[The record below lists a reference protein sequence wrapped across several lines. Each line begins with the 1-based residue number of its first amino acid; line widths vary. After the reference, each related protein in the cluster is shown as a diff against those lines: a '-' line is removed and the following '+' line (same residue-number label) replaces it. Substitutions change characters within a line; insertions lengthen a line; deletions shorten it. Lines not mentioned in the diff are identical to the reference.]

1 MSPPI
6 FRIAD
11 DLPSVVPIF
20 PLESAIVFPRGNL
33 PLNIFE
39 PRYLNMVDDA
49 MYSNRVIGMIQPF
62 NPEDNKDLKTIEHP
76 PLVKVGCLGRIN
88 SYSETDDG
96 RYMLNLRGMCRFHV
110 TEEEEMTKP
119 YRLAK
124 VSYDEYA
131 SDMKPVSS
139 IEPDISRESLIDALK
154 TYLANNAIKTDWN
167 AVKDAPMETLINALA
182 SGCPFS
188 TMEKQMLLEMQS
200 LQERGE
206 ALVSLLLMDA
216 SGNSGL
222 LQ

>member
-6 FRIAD
+6 FRIAE

-49 MYSNRVIGMIQPF
+49 MYSDRVIGMIQPYMPKSDQDQKIIE
-62 NPEDNKDLKTIEHP
+62 NPPIM
-76 PLVKVGCLGRIN
+76 KVGCIGRIN

-96 RYMLNLRGMCRFHV
+96 RYMINLRGMCRFHIV
-110 TEEEEMTKP
+110 EEQEMSKP
-119 YRLAK
+119 YRTANVL
-124 VSYDEYA
+124 YDNYA
-131 SDMKPVSS
+131 ADMKPNSPAD
-139 IEPDISRESLIDALK
+139 PDISRDGLIDALK
-154 TYLANNAIKTDWN
+154 TYLANNAIKTDWD

-188 TMEKQMLLEMQS
+188 TMEKQMLLEMHS

>member
-6 FRIAD
+6 FRIAE
-11 DLPSVVPIF
+11 DLPKVIPIF

-33 PLNIFE
+33 PLNVFE

-62 NPEDNKDLKTIEHP
+62 LPDGPGEKPLIENPPLLKT
-76 PLVKVGCLGRIN
+76 GCLGRIN

-96 RYMLNLRGMCRFHV
+96 RYMVNLRGMCRFQIV
-110 TEEEEMTKP
+110 EEQEMTRP
-119 YRLAK
+119 YRMAT
-124 VSYDEYA
+124 VSYENFLG
-131 SDMKPVSS
+131 DMKPVSTK
-139 IEPDISRESLIDALK
+139 EPDISRENLISALK
-154 TYLANNAIKTDWN
+154 TYLAANAIKTDWD
-167 AVKDAPMETLINALA
+167 AVTDAPMETLINALA

-188 TMEKQMLLEMQS
+188 TIEKQMLLEFPT

-206 ALVSLLLMDA
+206 ALISLLHMDA
-216 SGNSGL
+216 SGNGGL